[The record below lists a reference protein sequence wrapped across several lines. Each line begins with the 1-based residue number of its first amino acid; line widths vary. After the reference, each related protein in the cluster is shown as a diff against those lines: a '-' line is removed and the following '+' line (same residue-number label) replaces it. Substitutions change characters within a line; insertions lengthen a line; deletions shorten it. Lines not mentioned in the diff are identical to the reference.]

1 MKSLYTSRLSS
12 HLTEMFKYLRLVFND
27 YFVLALLFLIGGLG
41 YSYSNLLKTLSGS
54 EWWLMPLCIV
64 VITLVEQLGNLA
76 TLIREPDFVFLL
88 PREGQMWQYF
98 KTAFSYSFPLAAIIQ
113 LVVTVVLM
121 PLIHIGH
128 VVSILQVGALLL
140 TVVAIKGTLL
150 VTDLGFL
157 YRLVSK
163 RVKQLIHYVLP
174 LIVLTI
180 GLYFNYFIAFGISL
194 AALLGATIFSGE
206 IKNRPLNWREATA
219 TENGRMHRV
228 YQFFNLFTD
237 VPALTGNVKR
247 RKWLDPLLKR
257 IELIPKNTYKYL
269 YAHGIIRDN
278 EMSGLFF
285 RLTLIGA
292 VMLFFIHGTYLPIMI
307 SALFIYL
314 IGFQLI
320 PFYQHFDDNVFI
332 HIYPVTLQNKTASF
346 QTVIRWMLVI
356 VAVIFA
362 IVVIFANIGSFATIV
377 GVIMVE
383 LLELV
388 WFLRMYLPRR
398 VQKITKA

>member
-1 MKSLYTSRLSS
+1 MKSLYTSRLSN

-76 TLIREPDFVFLL
+76 TLVKEPDFVFLL

-98 KTAFSYSFPLAAIIQ
+98 KPAFSYSFSLAAIIQ
-113 LVVTVVLM
+113 LVVTIILM
-121 PLIHIGH
+121 PLVQVGH
-128 VVSILQVGALLL
+128 VVTVIQIGALLL
-140 TVVAIKGTLL
+140 TTVAIKGTLL
-150 VTDLGFL
+150 VTDLGYL

-163 RVKQLIHYVLP
+163 RGKLLIHYGFPLVVL
-174 LIVLTI
+174 VI
-180 GLYFNYFIAFGISL
+180 GFYLNYFVAFGISL
-194 AALLGATIFSGE
+194 VVLIGATIFSGE
-206 IKNRPLNWREATA
+206 IKKRPLNWREATA
-219 TENGRMHRV
+219 TENSRMHRV

-237 VPALTGNVKR
+237 VPALSGNIKR
-247 RKWLDPLLKR
+247 RKWLSPLLNR

-285 RLTLIGA
+285 RLTVIGA

-307 SALFIYL
+307 AALFIYL

-320 PFYQHFDDNVFI
+320 PFYHHFDDNVFI
-332 HIYPVTLQNKTASF
+332 HIYPVSLQNKTASF

-356 VAVIFA
+356 VAIIFA
-362 IVVIFANIGSFATIV
+362 IVVIFVNISSVATIL
-377 GVIMVE
+377 GVIIVE

-398 VQKITKA
+398 VQKND